1 MEIFQL
7 VDRTFDKFSG
17 FAMNIDL
24 AVMLHCGE
32 HSVDQRDSVN
42 YYLLKNQKKIER
54 EATQRSIQDGKDYIA
69 MSQASYIERYKNN
82 NNFNEEGELVY
93 SGNYTYE

>member
-1 MEIFQL
+1 MEVFRL
-7 VDRTFDKFSG
+7 VDKTFDKFSG

-32 HSVDQRDSVN
+32 HSIDQRDSVN
-42 YYLLKNQKKIER
+42 YYLLKNQAKIES
-54 EATQRSIQDGKDYIA
+54 EATQRSIQAGEDYVT
-69 MSQASYIERYKNN
+69 MSQASYIERYKQNT
-82 NNFNEEGELVY
+82 NFNEEGSLIY

>member
-1 MEIFQL
+1 MEVFKL

-32 HSVDQRDSVN
+32 HSIDQKDSVN
-42 YYLLKNQKKIER
+42 YYLLKN
-54 EATQRSIQDGKDYIA
+54 
-69 MSQASYIERYKNN
+69 
-82 NNFNEEGELVY
+82 
-93 SGNYTYE
+93 